1 MGSEYKAGA
10 KFNQQ
15 GQNSLFHYLNKMKV
29 LMLLS
34 VLQITFG
41 LGVGKTYL
49 VDTASSGSSELTG
62 GCRGPGNVWYKKGD
76 SFRSSDG
83 CNTCFCVS
91 GGGDGYACTK
101 KACPEIGCFDET
113 TGEYFQSGQ
122 EVPSSDCNTC
132 FCSGGTFA
140 CTVMGC
146 PEHYNRG

>member
-1 MGSEYKAGA
+1 MGTETS
-10 KFNQQ
+10 QQ
-15 GQNSLFHYLNKMKV
+15 GQNSLLHYLNKMKV

-83 CNTCFCVS
+83 CNTCFCNS
-91 GGGDGYACTK
+91 RGDGYACTRQ
-101 KACPEIGCFDET
+101 ACWRL
-113 TGEYFQSGQ
+113 
-122 EVPSSDCNTC
+122 VPSTKQLANISRVDRRSPPPTATPA
-132 FCSGGTFA
+132 SA
-140 CTVMGC
+140 LEELL
-146 PEHYNRG
+146 PEP